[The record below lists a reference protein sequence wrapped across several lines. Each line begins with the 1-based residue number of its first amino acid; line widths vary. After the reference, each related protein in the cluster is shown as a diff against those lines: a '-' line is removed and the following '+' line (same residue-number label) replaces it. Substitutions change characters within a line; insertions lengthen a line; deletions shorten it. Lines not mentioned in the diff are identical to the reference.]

1 MRNIFVICYFYVI
14 SQLKNNHIPYAYK
27 KLFVLEDMPARNPN
41 LRSKAAIQTSETRY
55 FTDPSIAAAALYI
68 GPDDLINDL
77 KAAGVFFE
85 SLAIRDLRVYA
96 DALDGELFHFR
107 NAVGLECDAV
117 LHRRN
122 GTYALIE
129 IKLGGNDQIEKGALT
144 LNKLAGQINLD
155 KMPAPSFKMV
165 LTAVGEYSY
174 RRPQDGVWVVPIGC
188 LRP

>member
-1 MRNIFVICYFYVI
+1 M
-14 SQLKNNHIPYAYK
+14 
-27 KLFVLEDMPARNPN
+27 
-41 LRSKAAIQTSETRY
+41 
-55 FTDPSIAAAALYI
+55 
-68 GPDDLINDL
+68 
-77 KAAGVFFE
+77 
-85 SLAIRDLRVYA
+85 
-96 DALDGELFHFR
+96 
-107 NAVGLECDAV
+107 

-165 LTAVGEYSY
+165 LTAVGDYSY